1 MATKS
6 LLQLQFLLVLHTLQQ
21 FPVIVSATDDFTYT
35 KGPIPTSFNIG
46 EHYPDRNEEFQCRS
60 IKFHVQ
66 PDSQKY
72 RELVTY
78 NGNNIR
84 FTNSSSHRMT
94 SRMQTRLQAL
104 ANDYYQLYNLSLYVL
119 KAWSSFP
126 DSDIEDNSLHYEG
139 KVMQM
144 SI

>member
-1 MATKS
+1 MAIKS
-6 LLQLQFLLVLHTLQQ
+6 ILQLLVLVLLTLQQ
-21 FPVIVSATDDFTYT
+21 FPVIVLATDDFTYT

-46 EHYPDRNEEFQCRS
+46 EQYPDRDEQFQCRS

-66 PDSQKY
+66 PESQKY

-78 NGNNIR
+78 SGNDIH
-84 FTNSSSHRMT
+84 FANSSRRMT

-104 ANDYYQLYNLSLYVL
+104 ANDYYQLYGVSLYVL

-126 DSDIEDNSLHYEG
+126 DPDIEDNSLHYEG
-139 KVMQM
+139 KHLRY
-144 SI
+144 